1 VAVKNKLN
9 QARKEARLTQDELAQ
24 AVMISRQA
32 YAAIESGRSVPSTE
46 VALRIARTLK
56 ASVEELFRLD
66 DALPDVVEADPMGD
80 PASIPGGTRV
90 QLVQVGTRLFAR
102 PLNVQSFGTR
112 LLVPADG
119 TVIGAIGSGN
129 NVRLRVMPLPR
140 GDMPELALSG
150 CDPSVSV
157 VAAMARDRGV
167 RMVLAEASSISS
179 LHALARGE
187 VHIAGCHYRDKV
199 TGVYNAPLVN
209 SIVPF
214 PCTLV
219 RFAVWQEG
227 LIIAAGNPKVIRHID
242 DLARTDVTFI
252 NRQEGSGAR
261 GLLHRL
267 LKQANVIPSDVSG
280 YDRCVNGHMEVASQV
295 RVGSADCGIGVKV
308 AACTHGLDFLLLD
321 EEPYDLVIP
330 DHFLELPAVRSLL
343 DLLRTPEL
351 RRQVEAL
358 GGYDTTG
365 MGLMCA

>member
-1 VAVKNKLN
+1 VK
-9 QARKEARLTQDELAQ
+9 
-24 AVMISRQA
+24 
-32 YAAIESGRSVPSTE
+32 
-46 VALRIARTLK
+46 
-56 ASVEELFRLD
+56 
-66 DALPDVVEADPMGD
+66 
-80 PASIPGGTRV
+80 
-90 QLVQVGTRLFAR
+90 
-102 PLNVQSFGTR
+102 
-112 LLVPADG
+112 
-119 TVIGAIGSGN
+119 
-129 NVRLRVMPLPR
+129 
-140 GDMPELALSG
+140 
-150 CDPSVSV
+150 
-157 VAAMARDRGV
+157 
-167 RMVLAEASSISS
+167 
-179 LHALARGE
+179 
-187 VHIAGCHYRDKV
+187 
-199 TGVYNAPLVN
+199 